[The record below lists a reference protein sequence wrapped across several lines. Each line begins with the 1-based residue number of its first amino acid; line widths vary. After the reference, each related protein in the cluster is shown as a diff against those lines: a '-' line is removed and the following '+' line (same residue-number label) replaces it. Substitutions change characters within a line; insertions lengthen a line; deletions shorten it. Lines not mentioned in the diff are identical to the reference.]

1 MRNGTW
7 TDKHLMCRRELDKL
21 STTKPIYLIYNGYHS
36 IVCNTVG
43 LELVGWKPEDCDDG
57 ELKEQD
63 AFEAS
68 GKTTPIPDDT
78 MDEWIEDFAKSAA

>member
-1 MRNGTW
+1 
-7 TDKHLMCRRELDKL
+7 
-21 STTKPIYLIYNGYHS
+21 
-36 IVCNTVG
+36 VG